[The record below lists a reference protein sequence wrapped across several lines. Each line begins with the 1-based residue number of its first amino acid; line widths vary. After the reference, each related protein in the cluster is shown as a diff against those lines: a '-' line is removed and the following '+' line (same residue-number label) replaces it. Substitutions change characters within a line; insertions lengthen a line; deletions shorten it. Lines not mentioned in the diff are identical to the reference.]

1 MQSATKITNMFH
13 ILCII
18 FIGCSTIYKF

>member
-18 FIGCSTIYKF
+18 FIGCSNIYKF